1 MAGNYNFSRSVST
14 DLGDVHP
21 EPPARSNS
29 EASGVQSVSP
39 RQRRLSKEVGTS
51 TSMVDLPLIQCSGEV
66 YEFPTSSV
74 KSHSVPRL
82 ANLIVNT
89 STGESE
95 RERERGREGGRGR
108 RKRGEER
115 GERDEERKKI
125 IE

>member
-95 RERERGREGGRGR
+95 REREREGGREGGEGEREEKKEERGMKRGR
-108 RKRGEER
+108 RL
-115 GERDEERKKI
+115 
-125 IE
+125 

>member
-95 RERERGREGGRGR
+95 REREREGGREGGEGEREE
-108 RKRGEER
+108 KKEER
-115 GERDEERKKI
+115 EG
-125 IE
+125 